1 VSNAGGGVTTAVTVA
16 VTGTGMIP
24 PTPVLTAGTL
34 AAFGNVCVN
43 TAAGPNSFTITGT
56 NLSTANVNIAALT
69 GYTYSTTAAGTYT
82 TSLSLPQGGGSFS
95 QQVYV
100 KFTPTANQSYSG
112 NIIVSGAGAAAV
124 NVSASGAG
132 SNNPPVL
139 TSGSPTAITNTS
151 ATISGSITSTGCTAV
166 TAYGIEYS
174 LVNGFTNGTVVAST
188 NLSGGTFSA
197 GLSGLAPATI
207 YYYKAFATNGGG
219 TAYGPQRLFVTATP
233 VITVTPL
240 TAFGSLCVGVV
251 SSANS
256 FTIASTGLGTSNVV
270 VGPLAGY
277 TFSTTATGTFS
288 PSLSLAQ
295 PGGAYAQIV
304 FVKFTPS
311 AVQPYSGSIPV
322 SGGGAGVT
330 SVAVSATGVN
340 TAPAVTTGP
349 AAEIMANKVLLSGNI
364 TANGCS
370 NVTGYGV
377 EYSGIRGFANGQG
390 TRVAAANLAGG
401 MFTATVSGLVQ
412 NTTYYF
418 RAYAINNGGI
428 AYGAEQSFTTSAIP
442 VGLVI
447 YSNPIARG
455 GDLHY
460 SLKDIKPSHYAAKI
474 FNVAGQLVYRKDMIL
489 QVNFIDDNII
499 IPGNIGPGLYS
510 LEIESLDFTTR
521 KTFMIR

>member
-1 VSNAGGGVTTAVTVA
+1 VRKSNGCQDTNNNAADFDVITDPVPRNSASPVISCITSPASLTVTGILTDFGSVFTGATSASQTYSLSGANLTGAPGSITVTAPSADFQVSNNNTTWGASTTIAYSSATLAATPVYVRFSPQSAGLKTGNVSNAGGGVTTAVTVA

-207 YYYKAFATNGGG
+207 YYYKAFATN
-219 TAYGPQRLFVTATP
+219 
-233 VITVTPL
+233 
-240 TAFGSLCVGVV
+240 
-251 SSANS
+251 
-256 FTIASTGLGTSNVV
+256 
-270 VGPLAGY
+270 
-277 TFSTTATGTFS
+277 
-288 PSLSLAQ
+288 
-295 PGGAYAQIV
+295 
-304 FVKFTPS
+304 
-311 AVQPYSGSIPV
+311 
-322 SGGGAGVT
+322 
-330 SVAVSATGVN
+330 
-340 TAPAVTTGP
+340 
-349 AAEIMANKVLLSGNI
+349 
-364 TANGCS
+364 
-370 NVTGYGV
+370 
-377 EYSGIRGFANGQG
+377 
-390 TRVAAANLAGG
+390 
-401 MFTATVSGLVQ
+401 
-412 NTTYYF
+412 
-418 RAYAINNGGI
+418 
-428 AYGAEQSFTTSAIP
+428 
-442 VGLVI
+442 
-447 YSNPIARG
+447 
-455 GDLHY
+455 
-460 SLKDIKPSHYAAKI
+460 
-474 FNVAGQLVYRKDMIL
+474 
-489 QVNFIDDNII
+489 
-499 IPGNIGPGLYS
+499 
-510 LEIESLDFTTR
+510 
-521 KTFMIR
+521 